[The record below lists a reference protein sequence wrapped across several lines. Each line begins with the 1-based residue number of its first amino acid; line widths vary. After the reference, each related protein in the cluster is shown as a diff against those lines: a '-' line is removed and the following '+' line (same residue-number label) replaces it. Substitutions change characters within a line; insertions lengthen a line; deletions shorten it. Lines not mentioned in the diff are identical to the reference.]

1 MLECSDTP
9 EMRKIF
15 KVRGRLSGRPDGA
28 PVAGLAATQ
37 EMLSEEKEQS
47 LVKEDLPDLP
57 NQGDITGFSDK
68 LENSSQRLSH
78 SHSEATLNDD
88 SPEVGFMIIAS
99 RILFLNQ
106 APPEKHRPHSQIFDF
121 DNTEF
126 VLQSEVASK
135 PPQMPVCFCSSIFFC
150 FLQIMLYHVVITE
163 ASAANVVLK
172 ISANILSKIIF

>member
-1 MLECSDTP
+1 
-9 EMRKIF
+9 MRKIF

-99 RILFLNQ
+99 KILILEPGP
-106 APPEKHRPHSQIFDF
+106 ARETP
-121 DNTEF
+121 
-126 VLQSEVASK
+126 
-135 PPQMPVCFCSSIFFC
+135 PPQSN
-150 FLQIMLYHVVITE
+150 L
-163 ASAANVVLK
+163 
-172 ISANILSKIIF
+172 